1 VVTSVFELCGVMLSN
16 TNYMKHQNFFLRL
29 AFLAVVFLG
38 IQSFVPARSQKL
50 IASNTAISKVQFVGM
65 DGDMLVFDLQLSN
78 RTKGSWLRIMDE
90 NKNVLF
96 EQRINAATYA
106 KRYKIVRNDL
116 KAVHFEVINKET
128 ILKKSFQL
136 KYRLEEKMEVIK
148 A

>member
-1 VVTSVFELCGVMLSN
+1 
-16 TNYMKHQNFFLRL
+16 
-29 AFLAVVFLG
+29 
-38 IQSFVPARSQKL
+38 
-50 IASNTAISKVQFVGM
+50 M

-78 RTKGSWLRIMDE
+78 LPAKGSWLRIMDE
-90 NKNVLF
+90 DKNVLF

-128 ILKKSFQL
+128 ILKESFQL
-136 KYRLEEKMEVIK
+136 KYRVEEKMEVVK